1 MSTPERSISVAV
13 LRDAAER
20 ARAMHGLRATARE
33 IGMTG
38 PGLQAFLDGSD
49 PQPAT
54 VARLTAWYLRTAAE
68 RGDVVTGPTARA
80 AVRLLVDFL
89 PPKERTEALRAIRR
103 ELEKQA
109 KAAGVP
115 VPDWVEELS
124 E

>member
-1 MSTPERSISVAV
+1 MSVET
-13 LRDAAER
+13 LRNAAAK
-20 ARAMHGLRATARE
+20 ARKAHGLRATARE
-33 IGMTG
+33 IGMSG
-38 PGLQAFLDGSD
+38 PGLQAFLDGTD
-49 PQPAT
+49 PQPTT

-80 AVRLLVDFL
+80 AVALLVDFL
-89 PPKERTEALRAIRR
+89 PPKERAEALREIRR
-103 ELEKQA
+103 VLERQA

>member
-1 MSTPERSISVAV
+1 MRHRRFTSVPA
-13 LRDAAER
+13 
-20 ARAMHGLRATARE
+20 
-33 IGMTG
+33 
-38 PGLQAFLDGSD
+38 PGLQAFLDGTD

-89 PPKERTEALRAIRR
+89 PPKERAEALRAIRR

-115 VPDWVEELS
+115 LPDWVEEL
-124 E
+124 ET

>member
-1 MSTPERSISVAV
+1 MPAPERSVSVDV
-13 LRDAAER
+13 LRDAAAR
-20 ARAMHGLRATARE
+20 ARAVHGLRATARE

-49 PQPAT
+49 PQPQT
-54 VARLTAWYLRTAAE
+54 VARLTAWYLRTAGE

-115 VPDWVEELS
+115 VPDWVEELN